1 MAKLVLSE
9 KEWSVVQNFDFLL
22 TKNQIIDH
30 IQQFFTQLGWSYI
43 DIARNT
49 IPKEYEKLLQTFPK
63 VSKGE
68 KYEGLPYLMLDFPRI
83 FQNGNTFAIR
93 SFFLWG
99 KAFSIS
105 LLLEGEFKNHLQT
118 KIFENQILRNWQYE
132 TEESP
137 WIHFQSDSSKNLF
150 STISKSQIEQHPFL
164 KLTNSKPLQDW
175 QTIETF
181 FLESFQQIM
190 EACFG

>member
-9 KEWSVVQNFDFLL
+9 KEWSIVQNFDFLL

-30 IQQFFTQLGWSYI
+30 IQQFFTQLGCTYR
-43 DIARNT
+43 DIAKNT
-49 IPKEYEKLLQTFPK
+49 IPKENEKLLQTSPK

-105 LLLEGEFKNHLQT
+105 LLLEGEYKNHLQT
-118 KIFENQILRNWQYE
+118 KIFENQVLRNWQYE
-132 TEESP
+132 TEDSP
-137 WIHFQSDSSKNLF
+137 WIHFQSDSSKNHF
-150 STISKSQIEQHPFL
+150 STISKSQINQHPFL

-190 EACFG
+190 EASFC